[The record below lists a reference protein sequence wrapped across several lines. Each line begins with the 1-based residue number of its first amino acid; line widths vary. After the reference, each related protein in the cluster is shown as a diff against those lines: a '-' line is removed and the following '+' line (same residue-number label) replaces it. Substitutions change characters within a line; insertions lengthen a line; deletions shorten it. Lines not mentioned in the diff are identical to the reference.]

1 MYILND
7 PYILSLGVY
16 RREMEACVHWKTY
29 TLVHST
35 LICNKQKLDTHR
47 YLSMYEQKGARERLL
62 RGLKRLWLVKDM
74 FSVLMMVSQVPI
86 DAKHIKLHIVSIC
99 SLLYVDSLK
108 IKKNI
113 AKKAVRITIEILSG
127 INYCISSG

>member
-1 MYILND
+1 
-7 PYILSLGVY
+7 
-16 RREMEACVHWKTY
+16 
-29 TLVHST
+29 
-35 LICNKQKLDTHR
+35 
-47 YLSMYEQKGARERLL
+47 MYEQKGARERLL
-62 RGLKRLWLVKDM
+62 RGLKRLWLVKGM

-127 INYCISSG
+127 IN